1 VSVMG
6 LRMPIAVACG
16 GKRLDAEIEVVDI
29 ESAGHVRDRLVSE
42 PVEKCEKRIEGD
54 EYQRGGRR

>member
-1 VSVMG
+1 
-6 LRMPIAVACG
+6 MPIAVACG